1 MSSSGL
7 CLSIHRHAPLYTHVH
22 TTQTHHTC
30 TYTHVIIMAAQRK
43 AYRITFYQEKPWEIA
58 IRSHQTDGL
67 LPMDVL

>member
-1 MSSSGL
+1 MY
-7 CLSIHRHAPLYTHVH
+7 IPHRHTIHAHIH
-22 TTQTHHTC
+22 
-30 TYTHVIIMAAQRK
+30 THVIIMAAQRE